1 MGEIYVPHDIFF
13 AWAAGILGHV
23 LTPWLI
29 NDLIAGRQSD
39 ATKKVFAIALPF
51 LLKKAGLRALVNRRT
66 IAADDAIAEAARDS
80 ARAADRRGEEAKAGR
95 RGAAAAAAAAAATT
109 ATTATTATVVVVAN
123 ARAAR
128 SKNAPWRP
136 CDACCDRLCERCLA
150 SMPDAERVARSA
162 SLLSLC

>member
-1 MGEIYVPHDIFF
+1 MGEIYVPHDILF

-39 ATKKVFAIALPF
+39 AAKKVLAIALPF

-66 IAADDAIAEAARDS
+66 IAADDAIAEATRDS
-80 ARAADRRGEEAKAGR
+80 ARAADRRGEEAEAGR
-95 RGAAAAAAAAAATT
+95 RGAAAAAAKAAKAATT
-109 ATTATTATVVVVAN
+109 AAAVVVAK

-128 SKNAPWRP
+128 SKDAPWRP
-136 CDACCDRLCERCLA
+136 CDACCVRLCERCMA